1 MKPREVQK
9 SLQTGL
15 FYRAAWH
22 YLRVRW
28 ALFAILLALMA
39 VYAASL
45 LLSATTVYG
54 IGIRSDS
61 VAYIWS
67 ARNLAEGIGL
77 GRLDGGGNFK
87 AMTHWP
93 PLYPVV
99 LAAFPLFG
107 MEVIEGARWLAAV
120 LGGLN
125 VALVGWILARI
136 TRSPWFAASGALVVL
151 FSPAMAETNL
161 QAMTEPLY
169 ISLSLLALLFLDAA
183 LRRGGRRWL
192 LAAAV
197 FTALALLTR
206 YVGLALA
213 LAGALGILIYGRHS
227 PGRRGRDLAIFLAV
241 SVLPAGLWALR
252 NLALSGSAANR
263 ALTFYAIPAS
273 DFALALETVQGWV
286 SPASEI
292 LSVGAGKLILAL
304 VALLGGFLLARF
316 GPAEEE
322 NESRSTLIDLN
333 QLLLGFYLAMVLA
346 SRLFF
351 DPLITIFEQRILA
364 PAYLSVLVLLTG
376 ILYTAWRSAVKHRWW
391 PGAILAIFY
400 LWSAYS
406 FAMIY
411 RSQSNQIYETMRD
424 NGSGYAYKGEL
435 DSPFAELLRQIPE
448 GAVVFTSNVE
458 KFYFLTGKPSYGY
471 PSEFD
476 AAFLESVKTMMADRM
491 VFFVSFHRE
500 NDNWLVIR
508 EQLTGLQ
515 PVYEDENS
523 YIYSNLPPAEE
534 K

>member
-1 MKPREVQK
+1 MKPSEVQK

-15 FYRAAWH
+15 FYRAARR

-28 ALFAILLALMA
+28 ASFAILLALMA

-45 LLSATTVYG
+45 LLSATSVYG

-77 GRLDGGGNFK
+77 GRMDGGGNFK

-107 MEVIEGARWLAAV
+107 MDVIEGARWLGAI

-125 VALVGWILARI
+125 VALVGWMLARI
-136 TRSPWFAASGALVVL
+136 TRSPWFAAGGALIVL

-169 ISLSLLALLFLDAA
+169 ISLSLLALLFLDTA
-183 LRRGGRRWL
+183 LLRGRRRWL

-206 YVGLALA
+206 YVGLSLV
-213 LAGALGILIYGRHS
+213 LAGALGILIYERQTL
-227 PGRRGRDLAIFLAV
+227 GRRGRDLAIFLAIA
-241 SVLPAGLWALR
+241 VLPAGLWALR

-263 ALTFYAIPAS
+263 ALTFYAIPVS
-273 DFALALETVQGWV
+273 DFALAFETMQGWV

-316 GPAEEE
+316 GSFGEE
-322 NESRSTLIDLN
+322 NGPRSTLIDLN
-333 QLLLGFYLAMVLA
+333 QLLLGFYLMMVLV

-364 PAYLSVLVLLTG
+364 PAYLSVLALLTG
-376 ILYTAWRSAVKHRWW
+376 ILFAAWHSAVKLRWW
-391 PGAILAIFY
+391 IGAILAIFY

-411 RSQSNQIYETMRD
+411 RSQSNQIYNTMRE

-435 DSPFAELLRQIPE
+435 DSPFAKLLRQIPDR
-448 GAVVFTSNVE
+448 AVVFTSNVE

-476 AAFLESVKTMMADRM
+476 AAFIKSVKAMMVDRT

-500 NDNWLVIR
+500 NESWLVIR
-508 EQLTGLQ
+508 EQLTGLRT
-515 PVYEDENS
+515 VYEDENS
-523 YIYSNLPPAEE
+523 YIYSNLQPVEE